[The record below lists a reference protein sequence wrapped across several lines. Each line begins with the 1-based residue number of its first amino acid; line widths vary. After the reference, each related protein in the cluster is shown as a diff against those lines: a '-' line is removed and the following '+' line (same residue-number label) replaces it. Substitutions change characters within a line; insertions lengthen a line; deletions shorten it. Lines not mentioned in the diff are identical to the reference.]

1 MPAEQVAMTAIEQA
15 QRYLDSGAAA
25 GPHLADQIVLPLT
38 QSGGAFLTL
47 PPTDH
52 FKTNIEVLA
61 GFFELDIRTRRVD
74 ETVMIECEVA
84 GIPAR

>member
-1 MPAEQVAMTAIEQA
+1 MTAIEQA

-25 GPHLADQIVLPLT
+25 GAHLADQIVLPLT
-38 QSGGAFLTL
+38 QSGGGAFLTL